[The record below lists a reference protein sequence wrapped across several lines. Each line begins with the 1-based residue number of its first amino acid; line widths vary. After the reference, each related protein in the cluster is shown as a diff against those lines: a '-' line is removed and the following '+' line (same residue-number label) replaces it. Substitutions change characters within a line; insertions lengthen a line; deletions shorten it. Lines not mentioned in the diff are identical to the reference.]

1 LLNHPCQAFSVLS
14 INDDHPVSGQS
25 REQGVM
31 FAGEKREVEVDRQI
45 RGGIGAIK
53 KWYEE
58 PDQ

>member
-1 LLNHPCQAFSVLS
+1 LS